1 MSTTISQSQTTF
13 ENAVEKLSEL
23 EHFFITK
30 LREIEQR
37 ESDSHRKRSRE
48 PENSDG
54 DNDGDDG
61 DDDENRISKKRY
73 KHKKFSYRWMNHF
86 TLYQS

>member
-23 EHFFITK
+23 EHFFLTK

-48 PENSDG
+48 PEHSD
-54 DNDGDDG
+54 DD

-86 TLYQS
+86 TVYQS